1 LGKYS
6 KKMNILKQIHL
17 STKKQQATASADILD
32 EADEGQNIKI
42 NGVAQ

>member
-1 LGKYS
+1 
-6 KKMNILKQIHL
+6 MNILKQIHL